1 MVVLSRLR
9 DIFVGWPYRSVYLD
23 HRPAAVGTYDHAIDH
38 RGTELRAPGGRQPV
52 PVMLGEPEEYL
63 RCLDCDLLQRA
74 PRLEIGES
82 ARCPRCGAI
91 LHGRKRDSIDRTL
104 ALVIAAMVLWL
115 CSNFLTFMTFEFKG
129 QSDTNTIA
137 TGVRILYERGF
148 AELAVLID
156 AIRDGVAF
164 FDKNPPAQ
172 PTGPA
177 ASFAH

>member
-1 MVVLSRLR
+1 
-9 DIFVGWPYRSVYLD
+9 
-23 HRPAAVGTYDHAIDH
+23 
-38 RGTELRAPGGRQPV
+38 
-52 PVMLGEPEEYL
+52 
-63 RCLDCDLLQRA
+63 
-74 PRLEIGES
+74 
-82 ARCPRCGAI
+82 
-91 LHGRKRDSIDRTL
+91 
-104 ALVIAAMVLWL
+104 MVLWL